1 MAIKKGDFVQLN
13 YTGSADGHVYDT
25 TEAETAK
32 KENIFSPK
40 TKYGPVTVV
49 IGERHLI
56 KGLDDSLI
64 GKNPGSHSFDIAD
77 VDAFGK
83 KDAKKLQ
90 LIPMKFFTKDQIR
103 PFVGLQVNVDNN
115 MGIVRSVSGGRVI
128 VDFNHPLSSKDV
140 HYDVEVIKIVEDKK
154 EQIQAFFD
162 IMGAKVTDITVKD
175 DTATISTAAPLPEPF
190 TKPLGEDISRL
201 TGIKTIE
208 FSNKRELQ
216 ASDVTSVKK

>member
-1 MAIKKGDFVQLN
+1 MIKKGNFVQLN

-25 TEAETAK
+25 TDAETAK

-40 TKYGPVTVV
+40 TTYGPVTVV

-56 KGLDDSLI
+56 KGLDEGLV
-64 GKNPGSHSFDIAD
+64 GKEAGKHSFDIAD

-90 LIPMKFFTKDQIR
+90 LIPKKFFTKEQIN
-103 PFVGLQVNVDNN
+103 PFVGLQVNIDNT
-115 MGIVRSVSGGRVI
+115 MGVVRSVSGGRII
-128 VDFNHPLSSKDV
+128 VDFNHPLSSKEV
-140 HYDVEVIKIVEDKK
+140 HYDVEIVKVVTDKK
-154 EQIQAFFD
+154 AQVQAFFD
-162 IMGAKVTDITVKD
+162 IMGAKVNNITVEGDK
-175 DTATISTAAPLPEPF
+175 ATITTAAPLPEPF

-208 FSNKRELQ
+208 FSKTRDVKP
-216 ASDVTSVKK
+216 SDLKAKSE